1 MKIVAALAVLAL
13 VLPAAA
19 LAKGP
24 AAATMEGPGLS
35 GPTSFPGDE
44 GGGPL
49 GRLVNATGWF
59 PAVFGQEPDPL
70 LASRPAGALGPRYTI
85 TYLVPGGEPEP
96 DTILQDVYPYAD
108 GGPVTF
114 VAAGQDIFDTTT
126 RGGWFRATTDL
137 KPILVEAGLPET
149 APGPSGADDP
159 FPTLAVSG
167 AVLLAVAAGLGVALL
182 ARRRTRPAPA

>member
-24 AAATMEGPGLS
+24 AAATMEGPGLA
-35 GPTSFPGDE
+35 GPTSFSGDE

-49 GRLVNATGWF
+49 GNLVNATGWF

-70 LASRPAGALGPRYTI
+70 LAGRPAGDLGPRYTI

-108 GGPVTF
+108 GGPVTY
-114 VAAGQDIFDTTT
+114 VAAGQAIFDTTT
-126 RGGWFRATTDL
+126 RGGWFRATPDL

-149 APGPSGADDP
+149 APGPSGADDR
-159 FPTLAVSG
+159 FPILAVSG

>member
-1 MKIVAALAVLAL
+1 MKLVAALAVLAL

-24 AAATMEGPGLS
+24 AAATMEGPGLG
-35 GPTSFPGDE
+35 GPASFPGDE

-70 LASRPAGALGPRYTI
+70 LARRPAGDLGPRYTI
-85 TYLVPGGEPEP
+85 TYLVPGGEPQP
-96 DTILQDVYPYAD
+96 DMILQDVYPYAD
-108 GGPVTF
+108 GGPVTY
-114 VAAGQDIFDTTT
+114 VAAGQAIFDTTT
-126 RGGWFRATTDL
+126 HGGWFRATPDL
-137 KPILVEAGLPET
+137 KPILVEAGLPEV
-149 APGPSGADDP
+149 ALGPSGGDDS

-167 AVLLAVAAGLGVALL
+167 ALLAAVAAGLGIAFL
-182 ARRRTRPAPA
+182 ARRRARPAPA